1 MCECPVPLPRSAKH
15 KYNLITLHQN
25 PIESPMKVLV
35 SPHQKCV
42 MKLKVTKP
50 IHGLPF
56 YVIWD

>member
-1 MCECPVPLPRSAKH
+1 MCECPVPLLRSAKH
-15 KYNLITLHQN
+15 KYNLIIFHQN

-35 SPHQKCV
+35 SPRQKCV
-42 MKLKVTKP
+42 MKLKVTKT